1 MVLTSDRATLVRRSA
16 IRVALRLAVLLPA
29 LWTATAS
36 AQSSP
41 APGTLFGLEYTLT
54 GETRLVEIDPAT
66 GAHVLRFEGL
76 PWLDDIDC
84 DPLSGRLIGPSLVA
98 GEVIA
103 LDPATGLVESIGP
116 PGALLTSLA
125 VHPITHVIYAV
136 DIGSTLYTVDRDTGF
151 ATPIGPTGVVEIV
164 SIAFDPVTADLYGV
178 TAVLPSLSGTII
190 SELVTIDE
198 SSGVASGIGASP
210 VPLTGIAVDPAATIF
225 ACDTG
230 EVLMPPVI
238 ADASLHVLDPTT
250 AGVSES
256 IATSIEALRGIAF
269 WRTLGMGFR
278 RGDTNGDGVADVS
291 DVVFALAAL
300 FIPGAPQPTC
310 SDAADVN
317 DDGLVDVSDAV
328 FALASL
334 FVPGSPPVPEPS
346 PACGID
352 PTPSDPLDCAL
363 GCP

>member
-1 MVLTSDRATLVRRSA
+1 MATISTSNRAPRAPRLARWFA
-16 IRVALRLAVLLPA
+16 VALLALSPA
-29 LWTATAS
+29 IAHGQS
-36 AQSSP
+36 AP

-54 GETRLVEIDPAT
+54 GETVLVEIDPTT
-66 GAHVLRFEGL
+66 GSHVLRMSGL

-84 DPLSGRLIGPSLVA
+84 DPLSGRLIGPSLVV

-103 LDPATGLVESIGP
+103 LDPATGVVESIGP

-125 VHPITHVIYAV
+125 VHPTTHVIYAV
-136 DIGSTLYTVDRDTGF
+136 DLDSTLYTVDRDTGL

-164 SIAFDPVTADLYGV
+164 SIAFDPITADLYGV
-178 TAVLPSLSGTII
+178 TAVLPSLSGTIV
-190 SELVTIDE
+190 SELVTIDPA
-198 SSGVASGIGASP
+198 SGVASGIGAAP
-210 VPLTGIAVDPAATIF
+210 VPLTGIAFDPAATIF

-250 AGVSES
+250 AGVVES
-256 IATSIEALRGIAF
+256 IATSIEALRGITF
-269 WRTLGMGFR
+269 WRTLGAGFR
-278 RGDTNGDGVADVS
+278 RGDVNGDRLADVS
-291 DVVFALAAL
+291 DVVFALASL

-310 SDAADVN
+310 ADAADVN
-317 DDGLVDVSDAV
+317 DDGRVDVSDAV

-346 PACGID
+346 AACGID
-352 PTPSDPLDCAL
+352 PTSDGLDCGL